1 MENGPETTLSRFV
14 DYLTRGFTPDLA
26 THFAHLPKPD
36 PEFQRHIDFLAAK
49 ANEGTL
55 SPTEAQEYEKTAEY
69 MDFIALLRLKA
80 SAVACAN
87 GT

>member
-1 MENGPETTLSRFV
+1 MPRISPIFV
-14 DYLTRGFTPDLA
+14 SQIQNFSAR
-26 THFAHLPKPD
+26 
-36 PEFQRHIDFLAAK
+36 IDFLADK

-55 SPTEAQEYEKTAEY
+55 SPVEAQEYEKTAEY
-69 MDFIALLRLKA
+69 MDFIALLRLKT